1 MAGFPIRI
9 PKVSSAAFDATL
21 SSHLVEDGQR
31 VTSGDPLFTVETEKV
46 ETEIAA
52 ARTGVVHWTAEV
64 GEIYEIGVQIG
75 HIDAESE
82 A

>member
-1 MAGFPIRI
+1 MAFPIRI

-21 SSHLVEDGQR
+21 SSYLVDEGQR
-31 VTSGDPLFTVETEKV
+31 VASGDPLFVIETEKV
-46 ETEIAA
+46 ETEIVA
-52 ARTGVVHWTAEV
+52 ARTGVVHWTAKV